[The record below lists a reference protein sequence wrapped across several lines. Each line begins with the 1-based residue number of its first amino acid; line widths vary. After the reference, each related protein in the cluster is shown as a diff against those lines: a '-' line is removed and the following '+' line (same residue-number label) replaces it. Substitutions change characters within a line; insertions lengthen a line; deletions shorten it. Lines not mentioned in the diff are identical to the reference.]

1 MNLWVRLLYN
11 LLLPVFC
18 LLAAPAWILK
28 MARRGGLDYRLLQRI
43 GIYRGPSESKL
54 QGVVYVHAVSVGEV
68 RMALRLVERWKQRDT
83 RRQFVI
89 AATTSTG
96 FQVADREASEG
107 VRVIYSPLDLLPVL
121 RIVFNRFKPALIVLI
136 DSEIWPNL
144 LHISDQ
150 RSVPVALVNARLSH
164 RSARRYERLKCI
176 AAPILG
182 QIRIVCVQ
190 AAEHV
195 QDWTRIGVCPERLVI
210 TGSLKFDLDG
220 VPAPM
225 ERAEFR
231 DILESFG
238 SARPVVLAAS
248 THHEEERLLAEAIR
262 EVPGALAVLLPRHV
276 ERRRAVQSDLETAGF
291 EVILRSKFTPPEQP
305 DGAVLLVDSTGELG
319 DWTAHADIVVIG
331 KSFLGRGGQNPVE
344 AILAGVPVVCGPHMS
359 NFEPLFTELR
369 KASAIECVSQVEVAE
384 KLQAIL
390 ASEQRRRSL
399 ITNARATVDQHRGAT
414 DRIIMQLGDLMK
426 NSSGENP
433 D

>member
-1 MNLWVRLLYN
+1 MNPWVRLLYN
-11 LLLPVFC
+11 VLLPVFC

-28 MARRGGLDYRLLQRI
+28 MARRGGLDCRLLQRI
-43 GIYRGPSESKL
+43 GIYRGPSESEP
-54 QGVVYVHAVSVGEV
+54 QGVVYVHAVSVGEA
-68 RMALRLVERWKQRDT
+68 RMALRLVERWNQRDSP
-83 RRQFVI
+83 RQFVI

-96 FQVADREASEG
+96 FQLAKREAPEG
-107 VRVIYSPLDLLPVL
+107 VRVIYSPLDLPPVL

-144 LHISDQ
+144 LHVSEQ
-150 RSVPVALVNARLSH
+150 RGVPVALANARLSQ

-176 AAPILG
+176 AAPMLG

-190 AAEHV
+190 AAEHA
-195 QDWTRIGVCPERLVI
+195 QDWTRIGVCRDRLVI

-220 VPAPM
+220 VQAPM

-231 DILESFG
+231 GMLESFG

-262 EVPGALAVLLPRHV
+262 EVPGALAVLLPRHM

-291 EVILRSKFTPPEQP
+291 EVILRSNFTPPEQP
-305 DGAVLLVDSTGELG
+305 DAAVLLVDSTGELG

-344 AILAGVPVVCGPHMS
+344 AISAGVPVVCGPHMS
-359 NFEPLFTELR
+359 NFEPLFSELR
-369 KASAIECVSQVEVAE
+369 NASAIECVSQVEVAE
-384 KLQAIL
+384 KLRAIL

-399 ITNARATVDQHRGAT
+399 VANARATVDQHRGAT
-414 DRIIMQLGDLMK
+414 DRIIMQLEDLMK
-426 NSSGENP
+426 KSSGENP